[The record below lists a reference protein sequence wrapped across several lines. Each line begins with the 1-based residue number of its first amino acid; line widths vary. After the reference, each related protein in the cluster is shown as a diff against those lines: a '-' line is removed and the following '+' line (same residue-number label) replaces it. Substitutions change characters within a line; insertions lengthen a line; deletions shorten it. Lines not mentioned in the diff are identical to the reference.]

1 MSGKTQDAPVL
12 LHIVTE
18 KGRGYEPAL
27 AKPDKFHGL
36 GQYSIETGETAVAK
50 HPTYSEYFGTRLAE
64 FAKADEKITAI
75 TAAMPGGSGLG
86 KFQAKV
92 ASAWVQ

>member
-1 MSGKTQDAPVL
+1 ML

-36 GQYSIETGETAVAK
+36 GQYKIETGETEAAAL
-50 HPTYSEYFGTRLAE
+50 PTYSDYFGTRLA
-64 FAKADEKITAI
+64 ARPVSSAPSPTPKPAGEK
-75 TAAMPGGSGLG
+75 L
-86 KFQAKV
+86 
-92 ASAWVQ
+92 